1 MSSTID
7 LAKQLIA
14 RPSLTPDD
22 AGCQE
27 ILCARLQQLN
37 FNIEHL
43 PFGNVKNIWARYG
56 TQGPLLVFIGHTD
69 VVPTGPLE
77 QWAYPP
83 FDPQIHDGMLY
94 GRGSAD
100 MKSSIASM
108 VVACENFITQ
118 NANFNGSIAFL
129 ITSDEEGAS
138 IDGTVKVVEVLK
150 QRNEKVD
157 WCLVGEPSSDEQL
170 GDILKIGRRGS
181 LSGKL
186 IIYGKQGHIAYPQ
199 LADNPIHKA
208 FLALQELITTEWD
221 QGNEFFQ
228 PTSLQISN
236 IHAGTGAGNVI
247 PGEIIID
254 FNLRYSPLIT
264 AEYIQQITAA
274 ILEKHNLEFSLQ
286 WNHSGKPFITE
297 KGALVKACSIAVKEL
312 AGLTPELSTIGGT
325 SDGRFMA
332 ELGCQIVEIGP
343 RNNTIHQINEC
354 VSVSDLEKLTEIYQ
368 RVLQILFNQ

>member
-1 MSSTID
+1 MPSTIE

-14 RPSLTPDD
+14 RPSLNPDD

-27 ILCARLQQLN
+27 ILIARLQQLN
-37 FNIEHL
+37 FNIEQL
-43 PFGNVKNIWARYG
+43 PFGDVKNIWARYG
-56 TQGPLLVFIGHTD
+56 SEGPLLVFIGHTD
-69 VVPTGPLE
+69 VVPTGPLD
-77 QWAYPP
+77 QWTYPP

-100 MKSSIASM
+100 MKSSIAAM
-108 VVACENFITQ
+108 IVACENFIKL
-118 NANFNGSIAFL
+118 NANFKGSIAFL
-129 ITSDEEGAS
+129 ITSDEEGQS
-138 IDGTVKVVEVLK
+138 IDGTAKVVEVLK

-157 WCLVGEPSSDEQL
+157 WCLVGEPSSDQQL

-199 LADNPIHKA
+199 LANNPIHKS
-208 FLALQELITTEWD
+208 FLALQELTTMQWD
-221 QGNEFFQ
+221 KGNEFFQ

-247 PGEIIID
+247 PGEIQID

-264 AEYIQQITAA
+264 AEKIQQTTAA
-274 ILEKHNLEFSLQ
+274 VLEKHQLEFSLQ
-286 WNHSGKPFITE
+286 WQHSGKPFITE
-297 KGALVKACSIAVKEL
+297 KGTLVAACSEAVKTITNI
-312 AGLTPELSTIGGT
+312 TPELSTIGGT

-332 ELGCQIVEIGP
+332 ELGCQIVELGP

-354 VSVSDLEKLTEIYQ
+354 VSVSDLEKLTLIYQ
-368 RVLQILFNQ
+368 KLLQLLYK

>member
-1 MSSTID
+1 MSATIE

-27 ILCARLQQLN
+27 ILIARLKQLN
-37 FNIEHL
+37 FHIEPL
-43 PFGNVKNIWARYG
+43 PFGDVKNIWARYG

-77 QWAYPP
+77 QWIYPP

-100 MKSSIASM
+100 MKSSIAAM
-108 VVACENFITQ
+108 IVACENFIKQ
-118 NANFNGSIAFL
+118 NANFKGSIAFL

-138 IDGTVKVVEVLK
+138 IDGTAKVVEVLK

-157 WCLVGEPSSDEQL
+157 WCLVGEPSSDQQL

-199 LADNPIHKA
+199 LSDNPIHKS
-208 FLALQELITTEWD
+208 FLALQELVTTQWD

-264 AEYIQQITAA
+264 AEKIQQITNA
-274 ILEKHNLEFSLQ
+274 ILEKHKLEFSVQ
-286 WNHSGKPFITE
+286 WNHSGRPFITE
-297 KGALVKACSIAVKEL
+297 KGALVAACSKAVKDITNI
-312 AGLTPELSTIGGT
+312 TPELSTIGGT

-332 ELGCQIVEIGP
+332 ELGCQIVELGP

-354 VSVSDLEKLTEIYQ
+354 VAVDDLEKLTAIYYK
-368 RVLQILFNQ
+368 VLQLLFN